1 MNQDKRIPCGGTRH
15 IMAFKRVLKWL
26 TASIITVFLIL
37 VLGFVYLSSKIV
49 PPLSGQVVDAITGK
63 PIESIEVALHAT
75 KYEGFAIVSLRYENK
90 VSTQDGYFDFARSSY
105 WDPPPLS
112 YFREYWLTV
121 NEEKSY
127 SSVPFAAS
135 TSPDG
140 RRTADDVL
148 ENPTLDAAD
157 RYVSNNSYFPVTLS
171 FRMGGC
177 AQIWNATCISV
188 NPWKQ
193 ILVPLIPVVKNLGDC
208 KLIHDPVLQ
217 ERCRQ
222 LNTYRSAFLHLDTPE
237 ELEKDRQ
244 LCAEVDHSA
253 VSGFCGMELSE
264 WLRRKAER
272 SRSVFPIADAEL
284 KNIFP
289 ASIGE
294 ASLIQASIWD
304 NNTVSHHIGYAAN
317 YGRQGH
323 WPIIASVV
331 IENFSDP
338 VRAKEVL
345 FGLSEQDAGAYH
357 LASVV
362 EETRLGQ
369 KIRMYRSSEYT
380 SAQWTNGSKLI
391 RIAFPPSFQ
400 EQDQF
405 ISKYLEKIPSTLLS
419 HSITA
424 CHRLSS

>member
-90 VSTQDGYFDFARSSY
+90 VSTQDGYFDFAR
-105 WDPPPLS
+105 
-112 YFREYWLTV
+112 
-121 NEEKSY
+121 
-127 SSVPFAAS
+127 
-135 TSPDG
+135 
-140 RRTADDVL
+140 
-148 ENPTLDAAD
+148 
-157 RYVSNNSYFPVTLS
+157 YFPVTLS

-405 ISKYLEKIPSTLLS
+405 ISKYLEKIPSTL
-419 HSITA
+419 
-424 CHRLSS
+424 